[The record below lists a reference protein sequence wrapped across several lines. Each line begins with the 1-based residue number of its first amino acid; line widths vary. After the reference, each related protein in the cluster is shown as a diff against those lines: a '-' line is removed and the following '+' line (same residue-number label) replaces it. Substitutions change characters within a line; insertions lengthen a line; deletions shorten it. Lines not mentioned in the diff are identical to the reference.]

1 MKLGKYTWI
10 YLVIT
15 LGLIATAGIAYAS
28 FADKGEILGSSF
40 SVGSADIKLLIDI
53 TGGVDD
59 SNLTDQ
65 LNGPSFT
72 NITPNWEEDY
82 LVKLYNN
89 ASTALQLTTNADYLT
104 ANDPDDLRSI
114 IYVEPIPWNDINNN
128 GIVESG
134 ETSTSI
140 GKKTIV
146 KWKTEGFD
154 LGSLTSGEVKGFILK
169 FSTGTI
175 SETKQ
180 GKTALFDFEFNS
192 VSLE

>member
-140 GKKTIV
+140 GK
-146 KWKTEGFD
+146 
-154 LGSLTSGEVKGFILK
+154 
-169 FSTGTI
+169 
-175 SETKQ
+175 
-180 GKTALFDFEFNS
+180 
-192 VSLE
+192 